1 MTTPFISVGSNNQIN
16 APNSFVFGNNITVP
30 TSTNPSNTLY
40 LDPTIKEVS
49 ASGLIT
55 TTAATYGLVDN
66 GGLLSVG
73 PITSASIPDATPTT
87 IGGVYAS
94 VDTGASTSNPTG
106 NTGLGYD
113 ALVVTSGTANTAI
126 GYNSMSANT
135 TGVGNVAFG
144 YKSLTANT
152 TGAANTAIGT
162 NALTAKT
169 GVGSDNTAIG
179 ANALMQYNDTT
190 SSNTNTAVGTSSLQQ
205 LTSGQFNTCV
215 GSSFGATTP
224 NVSANST
231 TTIGT
236 NNSTVLSTLSNNITV
251 GTGNKINAPNA
262 FVFGNNITVPTSTAN
277 NNTLYLDPTITE
289 VNAPGLITTTAATYG
304 LVDNGGLL
312 SIGPLSGS
320 TIPVA
325 TPTTIGGVY
334 GLVDNGSSK
343 TGNTGL
349 GYNAMVANT
358 GTNNTA
364 IGESALLINT
374 SNSNNTAIGAGSLSK
389 FNDTTSTTPDANI
402 GIGYNAFTQLSTGG
416 GNVCVGSSFNGTTA
430 LTGTNTTT
438 VGDGN
443 ITAAS
448 TLTENVTI
456 GNTNT
461 VNAANII
468 VVGNGN
474 RVNASITT
482 GALIYGN
489 GNAIRSPCLIFGNK
503 NRVDSNSPNC
513 IIFGLG
519 ASITNLTAGTV
530 YFDPKVTNFHL
541 GIKIPVSTTT
551 TDPLVPLLLD
561 TTSGYLYQSNVPLP
575 TLLQTDFYFTSAT
588 ETAIIPTGFP
598 GTVTVIYDRKA
609 IDNFYVS
616 GTYRTSTGIFTAPI
630 GGTYQYEYQTA
641 LSTTNTAASLLTI
654 TVNVEYFNRTTTNS
668 IATTTTSFPL
678 FLSRTATAPAVN
690 LKGIHTMN
698 NKDTLKCTISATV
711 SSRITF
717 STTNSYMKVILL

>member
-1 MTTPFISVGSNNQIN
+1 MTTPFISVGSNYQIN

-49 ASGLIT
+49 AS
-55 TTAATYGLVDN
+55 
-66 GGLLSVG
+66 
-73 PITSASIPDATPTT
+73 
-87 IGGVYAS
+87 
-94 VDTGASTSNPTG
+94 
-106 NTGLGYD
+106 
-113 ALVVTSGTANTAI
+113 
-126 GYNSMSANT
+126 
-135 TGVGNVAFG
+135 
-144 YKSLTANT
+144 
-152 TGAANTAIGT
+152 
-162 NALTAKT
+162 
-169 GVGSDNTAIG
+169 
-179 ANALMQYNDTT
+179 
-190 SSNTNTAVGTSSLQQ
+190 
-205 LTSGQFNTCV
+205 
-215 GSSFGATTP
+215 
-224 NVSANST
+224 
-231 TTIGT
+231 
-236 NNSTVLSTLSNNITV
+236 
-251 GTGNKINAPNA
+251 
-262 FVFGNNITVPTSTAN
+262 
-277 NNTLYLDPTITE
+277 
-289 VNAPGLITTTAATYG
+289 GLITTTAATYG

-456 GNTNT
+456 GN
-461 VNAANII
+461 
-468 VVGNGN
+468 GNS
-474 RVNASITT
+474 VNASITT

-489 GNAIRSPCLIFGNK
+489 GNAIESPCLIFGNK
-503 NRVDSNSPNC
+503 NSVDSNSPNC

-541 GIKIPVSTTT
+541 GINIPVSTTT

-588 ETAIIPTGFP
+588 ETAIIPTGSP
-598 GTVTVIYDRKA
+598 GTVTVIYDTKA

-616 GTYRTSTGIFTAPI
+616 GTYSTSTGIFTAPI
-630 GGTYQYEYQTA
+630 GGKYQYEYQTA
-641 LSTTNTAASLLTI
+641 LSTTNTAAILLTI
-654 TVNVEYFNRTTTNS
+654 TVNVEYFNGTTTNS

-678 FLSRTATAPAVN
+678 FLSGTATAPAVN

-711 SSRITF
+711 SSSITF